1 MRSPRLPAA
10 SLAIWDS
17 PLRQPLIAAG
27 LAAALLASAPRALA
41 EAAIAAADG
50 AAAGSAASAAA
61 QACGELL
68 GGADFN
74 TVVAVT
80 CALEFIALTGA
91 AVGGYMALQQGA
103 EMERINKQLR
113 QINMSLKR
121 QARLDAPSLTYS
133 APPPSAA
140 LPAAGASSMAEAAAV
155 PAAEAPAD
163 AARATAMSQTA
174 QAASDERAELLRIL
188 KEGKKHLRDGHPG
201 SAFVEFHVALSK
213 AKELGDAVEEKKAAR
228 GLAPMRCRG
237 NPVCICESFRRPSP
251 APTSPSSP
259 SPPHPRLTGSVANI
273 YDDNASNAS
282 FANDLR
288 RFSYR
293 ELQAATGRFRRG
305 NLLGEGSFGKVY
317 RGSVPDWL
325 GELPRG
331 QKRKV
336 AIKVLDADSF
346 QGFGEWMVG
355 NGDGW
360 WVTGSEVLLLGRL
373 SHPNL
378 VRLLGYSTDREE
390 AILVYELLSN
400 GSLDAWLFSDDS
412 SSSRVRRVLTWEE
425 RVRIAVDATMG
436 LAHLHAENIIHRDF
450 KSCNILLDHSMRAK
464 LTDFGMATV
473 GPEAGQTHIST
484 RVLGTMGYLDPK
496 YLETGH
502 LTPKSDIYALGV
514 VYLEL
519 LTGRPPSSDEDQ
531 DANGE
536 GGLTA
541 WIRPHISVRRPD
553 LDIILDPR
561 LKDQFSRIAAQKL
574 LVLAKHCISED
585 PVARPQIQDLV
596 KSMQHI
602 VAIGHSRSHSSGSTM
617 SGHSRSASLVSATS
631 GGHSRSASAS
641 SASANEAAVSSIA
654 DRNGGRDASGRR
666 SGEGRNSWRS
676 SSCRDAGGGSDRGAE
691 NGIDDG
697 SYVNAGKA
705 VFQDA
710 APRERK
716 RGIVRVVALQPCY
729 RRCSRHS
736 VPAVRSSAMTHADP
750 AARQAAIVDARN
762 DVDQAAGGAELGQ
775 AAGDRGGEW
784 AAVGLG
790 LVEVHLAANESP
802 ASREKRIRA
811 LFQTFD
817 TENRGALTRRQIE
830 RGLARMGVPV
840 DYKFS
845 KDLLAAID
853 QNGDGVCDYN
863 EFHRYMDSKEVQLY
877 RLFQRIDTDF
887 DGAISLHELAAALHH
902 AGIHLAAGEL
912 QAFMEKMDRNHDGV
926 LSFNEWRDFLLLFPH
941 RATSIATAYQYWE
954 RVQQVDIGEQPVIP
968 SGLSASLSTAPDASA
983 LAWRYFLAGGVA
995 GAVSRTATAPLDR
1008 LKVLLQCAKASSTH
1022 TPPAAAATVA
1032 TAAVAPAGA
1041 GAAGGARGAAAA
1053 VAVSATRAAGASGA
1067 AGRAVHAAAGGAQT
1081 GAPGG
1086 GGTRGTVAAAST
1098 AAEGAAARS
1107 GAGGRLSSAAIPDA
1121 ATSAGHSSA
1130 ATPRQPSVSPPP
1142 QPPLQSAAAPAAAQS
1157 SSPASHHPPPPS
1169 HATPPSSS
1177 ASSPAPHHPHPRHS
1191 RWQFSLLRAPSP
1203 SPPSLSGPPSALP
1216 PNMPLWWQNMQSGRQ
1231 ATIAGRQQVAHGRL
1245 TLWRAVQQVYGEG
1258 GVGAFFKGNGIN
1270 VVKVAP
1276 ESAIKFYAY
1285 ELLKRAI
1292 SLPAAAGGAGAAEKS
1307 SETALTRLVAGGMA
1321 GAVAQTAV
1329 YPLDLVK
1336 TRLQTYHL
1344 TYGRNPPPLAAL
1356 TAEILQREGAGAM
1369 FRGLLP
1375 SILGMIPFA
1384 GIDLAAYETLRDA
1397 FTPWIE
1403 RRPEAAPV
1411 LQLAC
1416 GTVSATV
1423 AATLVF
1429 PLQVIR
1435 TRLQAHV
1442 SAPHAPS
1449 STPTLGLPAAA
1460 LSVNAVAGRGPTMGE
1475 VTRELW
1481 QEGGV
1486 HAFFRGVLPNLL
1498 KVVPAASIT
1507 YVTYEHMKKVLALN

>member
-1 MRSPRLPAA
+1 MRVPLLPRLPSPCPNASSRVPHCFPFLRAA
-10 SLAIWDS
+10 SLGRINSTDKDSSASWDS
-17 PLRQPLIAAG
+17 PLCQPLIAAG

-41 EAAIAAADG
+41 EAAVAAADG

-121 QARLDAPSLTYS
+121 QARLDAPSLAYS
-133 APPPSAA
+133 PPPPSAA
-140 LPAAGASSMAEAAAV
+140 SPAASTSSMAEAAAA
-155 PAAEAPAD
+155 PAAEAPD
-163 AARATAMSQTA
+163 AARATAMA
-174 QAASDERAELLRIL
+174 EMAHAASDERAELIRML

-228 GLAPMRCRG
+228 GLEP
-237 NPVCICESFRRPSP
+237 
-251 APTSPSSP
+251 
-259 SPPHPRLTGSVANI
+259 VANI

-346 QGFGEWMVG
+346 QGFGEWM
-355 NGDGW
+355 
-360 WVTGSEVLLLGRL
+360 SEVLLLGRL

-390 AILVYELLSN
+390 AILVYELLEN

-425 RVRIAVDATMG
+425 RVRIALDATMG

-450 KSCNILLDHSMRAK
+450 KSCNILLDHGMRAK

-519 LTGRPPSSDEDQ
+519 LTGRPPSGDDDQ

-602 VAIGHSRSHSSGSTM
+602 VAIGHSRSDSSGSTM

-641 SASANEAAVSSIA
+641 SASANETAVSSVA

-666 SGEGRNSWRS
+666 SGEGWNSWRS
-676 SSCRDAGGGSDRGAE
+676 LSCRDAGGGSDRGAE

-697 SYVNAGKA
+697 SYVNAGKGREIS
-705 VFQDA
+705 
-710 APRERK
+710 APGLETGHLTPK
-716 RGIVRVVALQPCY
+716 SDIYALCDVQYSLTALCAQPYY

-736 VPAVRSSAMTHADP
+736 VAADGGSAMTHADLV
-750 AARQAAIVDARN
+750 ARQAAIADAR
-762 DVDQAAGGAELGQ
+762 DDADQAAGGAELGQ

-830 RGLARMGVPV
+830 RGLARMGVLV

-877 RLFQRIDTDF
+877 RLFQQLDTDF

-902 AGIHLAAGEL
+902 AGIHLVEGEL

-1008 LKVLLQCAKASSTH
+1008 LKVLLQCAKATTH
-1022 TPPAAAATVA
+1022 AHPAAAGAA
-1032 TAAVAPAGA
+1032 AAAVRAGGVAGA
-1041 GAAGGARGAAAA
+1041 GAVAAAA
-1053 VAVSATRAAGASGA
+1053 AGGSSAAPRAVGSSGA
-1067 AGRAVHAAAGGAQT
+1067 AGRAVHAAAGGAQ
-1081 GAPGG
+1081 A
-1086 GGTRGTVAAAST
+1086 GGTRGTVAAVST
-1098 AAEGAAARS
+1098 ATGGATEGAARA
-1107 GAGGRLSSAAIPDA
+1107 GVGGRLSSAA
-1121 ATSAGHSSA
+1121 
-1130 ATPRQPSVSPPP
+1130 
-1142 QPPLQSAAAPAAAQS
+1142 
-1157 SSPASHHPPPPS
+1157 
-1169 HATPPSSS
+1169 
-1177 ASSPAPHHPHPRHS
+1177 
-1191 RWQFSLLRAPSP
+1191 FSLLRTASPSAPSFSLSP
-1203 SPPSLSGPPSALP
+1203 STQAPPRLPPS
-1216 PNMPLWWQNMQSGRQ
+1216 MPLWWQNMQSGRQ
-1231 ATIAGRQQVAHGRL
+1231 ATIAGRQQVAGGRL

-1292 SLPAAAGGAGAAEKS
+1292 SPPAAAGGAGAGEKS
-1307 SETALTRLVAGGMA
+1307 GETAVTRLVAGGMA

-1403 RRPEAAPV
+1403 QRPEAAPV

-1442 SAPHAPS
+1442 SAPPAPS
-1449 STPTLGLPAAA
+1449 SALGFAAGAATPAAA
-1460 LSVNAVAGRGPTMGE
+1460 LSAMGVARRGPTMGE

-1486 HAFFRGVLPNLL
+1486 HAFFRGVVPNLL

-1507 YVTYEHMKKVLALN
+1507 YVTYEHMKKVLALD